1 MAPSHA
7 LCPKDVDLYFK
18 ENLIKVAADQGPTY
32 FPLVESSLWA
42 TGFNVIE
49 TGGSPCHAKN
59 PPYLLCCNHGVFRKH
74 KLHISQEREGKRT
87 WGEVLWLSPLHVV
100 RDKQEDKEEDEEHLQ
115 GDAVPEEAQH
125 GAGAAVGTNADGLG
139 LARPRGCLWAAASSA
154 LGTPVC

>member
-49 TGGSPCHAKN
+49 TGGSPCQAKN
-59 PPYLLCCNHGVFRKH
+59 PLTFCVATTGSFANINCTFPRK
-74 KLHISQEREGKRT
+74 GK
-87 WGEVLWLSPLHVV
+87 E
-100 RDKQEDKEEDEEHLQ
+100 K
-115 GDAVPEEAQH
+115 
-125 GAGAAVGTNADGLG
+125 GLG
-139 LARPRGCLWAAASSA
+139 GKSFGFLLFI
-154 LGTPVC
+154 